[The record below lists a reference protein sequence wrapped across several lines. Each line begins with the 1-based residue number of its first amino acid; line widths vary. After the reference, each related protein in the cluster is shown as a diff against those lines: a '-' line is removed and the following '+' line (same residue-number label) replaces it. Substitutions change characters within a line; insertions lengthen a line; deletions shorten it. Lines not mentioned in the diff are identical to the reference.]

1 MRTSFELEFE
11 SSDLYESQ
19 AIALN
24 KAADFL
30 KLDVTEISE
39 KLSIEF
45 KVKNSDTEDKFK
57 VTAHIQVKTGI
68 SLNSI

>member
-1 MRTSFELEFE
+1 MRTTFELEFE
-11 SSDLYESQ
+11 SADLYESQ

-30 KLDVTEISE
+30 KIDVTEISD

-45 KVKNSDTEDKFK
+45 KVKNSESSDKFK
-57 VTAHIQVKTGI
+57 VVAHIQVKTGI

>member
-11 SSDLYESQ
+11 SSDFYESQ

-24 KAADFL
+24 QAADFL
-30 KLDVTEISE
+30 KIDVTEIE
-39 KLSIEF
+39 DKLSIELR
-45 KVKNSDTEDKFK
+45 VKNSDTIDRFK

>member
-1 MRTSFELEFE
+1 VRTSFELEFE
-11 SSDLYESQ
+11 ASDFYESQ

-24 KAADFL
+24 QAADFL
-30 KLDVTEISE
+30 KLDVTEVSE

>member
-11 SSDLYESQ
+11 ASDFYESQ

-24 KAADFL
+24 YAADYL
-30 KLDVTEISE
+30 KVDVTEVSE
-39 KLSIEF
+39 RLSIEF
-45 KVKNSDTEDKFK
+45 KVKNSETLKKFK

-68 SLNSI
+68 SLNPI

>member
-11 SSDLYESQ
+11 SSDFYESQ

-24 KAADFL
+24 QAADFL
-30 KLDVTEISE
+30 KIDVTEVE
-39 KLSIEF
+39 DKLSIEL
-45 KVKNSDTEDKFK
+45 KVKNSETVDKFK
-57 VTAHIQVKTGI
+57 VTAHIQVKSGI

>member
-11 SSDLYESQ
+11 ASDFYESQ

-24 KAADFL
+24 YVANYL
-30 KLDVTEISE
+30 KLDVTEVSE
-39 KLSIEF
+39 KLSVEL
-45 KVKNSDTEDKFK
+45 KVKNSESTDKFK